1 MTAIKTSLKASL
13 IATAIA
19 TLPFSTHAAGLG
31 AISVLSGLGQPLR
44 AEIELNATPQELES
58 LSARVAS
65 AEAFRQAN
73 LPYSSA
79 LAALRL
85 AVEKRGSGAVVRISS
100 DRPLNDPFVD
110 LLLELDWASGRLIRE
125 YTFLLD
131 PVPLNAPAP
140 LAAQV
145 TAPAVSPATP
155 DRPRPS
161 VVPSSPVAQAAPRS
175 TPDRYEVRRGDTL
188 HSVADANR
196 PPTASLDQML
206 IALFRDNPDAFDG
219 GNINRLRAGVIL
231 NVPAAQEVLAVE
243 PVQARREVIAQA
255 ADFEAYR
262 KRLAGVSASRAA
274 SVEPESAR
282 ADSGTIV
289 PKIDE
294 GARSS
299 ANGDRVKVSA
309 ATDSSAQPAAVDGGR
324 AARLQ
329 ALEEEL
335 VARDKALEEA
345 NTRLAALEASIRE
358 MQQLLE
364 LRNQGLGQLQQQ
376 AAPAD
381 AAAANPPAAPAEA
394 IAPNA
399 ETDRQAAA
407 TQAAPKAETRAVPNP
422 APVPVEPPGFFD
434 ELLQDPKMLAG
445 GGGILALLLGY
456 AGLKARERRKGAME
470 AANGRGARME
480 LPPVTNSVFG
490 ATGGQN
496 VNTSDTSIIHTDF
509 SQSGLSAIDADEGVD
524 PVAEADVYMAYG
536 RDAQAEEILL
546 DALKADSSRPAIFL
560 KLLEI
565 YEQRK
570 NLKQFEATASDFYAR
585 TGGEGNDWQKAAEM
599 GRRID
604 PANPLYGA
612 AVARAAAA
620 ATETGAVNAEPGN
633 RSLSENV
640 AGLGV
645 LAAASAAASEADG
658 TKLAGA
664 RPDLDFTTT
673 ANASIAA
680 QAKDDFSTFED
691 APSALHID
699 SLDMPLT
706 EAGGSSDPEPV
717 IEALPE
723 IDAAAL
729 DFDLDVGL
737 GLDADF
743 PGLADVPDAI
753 AEIGAPVRQDGV
765 ADGLELDLDVAAEPA
780 PATVA
785 SMNETIIGDGS
796 DFAAPE
802 QSLEFDLNAEAGQ
815 VDPESLLADLNVDD
829 AVGAEKL
836 SPGAHDDDVADLEK
850 TTFDSSL
857 LDFDF
862 NLEDARSTTAE
873 EPVAFDLSSISL
885 DFQPGSADEGG
896 RIESPIEAL
905 DISTELPPV
914 AVEELN
920 EDALQEVDTKLELA
934 RAYDEMG
941 DKDGARELIEEV
953 LREGSADQQAAG
965 RRLLERLA

>member
-58 LSARVAS
+58 LSARIAS
-65 AEAFRQAN
+65 TEAFRQAN
-73 LPYSSA
+73 LPYSPVM
-79 LAALRL
+79 AALRL
-85 AVEKRGSGAVVRISS
+85 AVEKRGGSAVVRISS

-131 PVPLNAPAP
+131 PVPLNAPVP
-140 LAAQV
+140 VAAQV
-145 TAPAVSPATP
+145 AAPSAAPAASG
-155 DRPRPS
+155 RPRPS
-161 VVPSSPVAQAAPRS
+161 VAPSPRAAAQSA
-175 TPDRYEVRRGDTL
+175 PDRYEVRRGDTL
-188 HSVADANR
+188 HSVADAHR
-196 PPTASLDQML
+196 SPTASLDQML

-231 NVPAAQEVLAVE
+231 NVPAEQEVFAVE
-243 PVQARREVIAQA
+243 PAQARREVIAHS

-274 SVEPESAR
+274 SVDPESSR
-282 ADSGTIV
+282 ADAGTIV

-294 GARSS
+294 GARSG
-299 ANGDRVKVSA
+299 ANGDRVEVSA
-309 ATDSSAQPAAVDGGR
+309 ATDSPAQPTTGDR
-324 AARLQ
+324 ARLARLQ

-345 NTRLAALEASIRE
+345 NNRLAALEASIRE

-376 AAPAD
+376 AAQAT
-381 AAAANPPAAPAEA
+381 AAAGANPPAKPAEA
-394 IAPNA
+394 GAPNA
-399 ETDRQAAA
+399 EAERQAAG
-407 TQAAPKAETRAVPNP
+407 TQPAPKAETPTAPTP
-422 APVPVEPPGFFD
+422 APVPVEQPGFFD

-456 AGLKARERRKGAME
+456 VGLKARERRKGAMV
-470 AANGRGARME
+470 AANGQMTRVD
-480 LPPVTNSVFG
+480 LLPVTNSVFG

-546 DALKADSSRPAIFL
+546 DALKADSSRSAIFL

-565 YEQRK
+565 YAQRK
-570 NLKQFEATASDFYAR
+570 NLKQFEATASDLYAR
-585 TGGEGNDWQKAAEM
+585 TGGEGSDWQKAAEM

-612 AVARAAAA
+612 SVARAAGA
-620 ATETGAVNAEPGN
+620 ATETGALRPEPGN
-633 RSLSENV
+633 RSLQETV
-640 AGLGV
+640 AGLAV
-645 LAAASAAASEADG
+645 LAAATAADSEADD
-658 TKLAGA
+658 TKLDSV
-664 RPDLDFTTT
+664 RPDLDFTSAADASADGQPKDGFGAREGGST
-673 ANASIAA
+673 AL
-680 QAKDDFSTFED
+680 Q
-691 APSALHID
+691 ID
-699 SLDMPLT
+699 SLDMPMT
-706 EAGGSSDPEPV
+706 DGTGFSDPEPV

-729 DFDLDVGL
+729 DFDLDAGL
-737 GLDADF
+737 GLDVDF
-743 PGLADVPDAI
+743 PGLADAPDATS
-753 AEIGAPVRQDGV
+753 ETGAPVLQDGV
-765 ADGLELDLDVAAEPA
+765 ADGLELDLDIADEPA

-796 DFAAPE
+796 DFVRPD
-802 QSLEFDLNAEAGQ
+802 QSLEFDLNEEICQ
-815 VDPESLLADLNVDD
+815 VESESPLADFDLD
-829 AVGAEKL
+829 GAAATETL
-836 SPGAHDDDVADLEK
+836 ASEERDGGVADLEK

-862 NLEDARSTTAE
+862 NLEDATPTTAE
-873 EPVAFDLSSISL
+873 EPAAFDLSRTAPDL
-885 DFQPGSADEGG
+885 EPGSADEGG
-896 RIESPIEAL
+896 QAEAPIEVM
-905 DISTELPPV
+905 DISTELPRV

-953 LREGSADQQAAG
+953 LREGAPDQQAAG
-965 RRLLERLA
+965 RRLLERLG

>member
-31 AISVLSGLGQPLR
+31 AINVLSGLGQPLR

-58 LSARVAS
+58 LSARIAS

-73 LPYSSA
+73 LPYA
-79 LAALRL
+79 PVMTALRL
-85 AVEKRGSGAVVRISS
+85 AVEKRGSRAVVRVSS

-131 PVPLNAPAP
+131 PVPLNAPPPA
-140 LAAQV
+140 AAQV
-145 TAPAVSPATP
+145 TAPAVSPAVRG
-155 DRPRPS
+155 DSRPS
-161 VVPSSPVAQAAPRS
+161 VAPSPEGAPKQ

-188 HSVADANR
+188 HSVADAHR
-196 PPTASLDQML
+196 PPAASLDQML
-206 IALFRDNPDAFDG
+206 IALFRDNPDAFEG

-231 NVPAAQEVLAVE
+231 DVPGAQEVLAVE
-243 PVQARREVIAQA
+243 PAQARREVVAQA

-262 KRLAGVSASRAA
+262 KRLAGVSASRTA
-274 SVEPESAR
+274 SLGPESSR
-282 ADSGTIV
+282 ADSGAIV
-289 PKIDE
+289 PRIDE

-309 ATDSSAQPAAVDGGR
+309 ATDSSAQPTAVDGGR
-324 AARLQ
+324 LARLQ

-345 NTRLAALEASIRE
+345 NTRLAALEASIRD

-376 AAPAD
+376 AAQAD
-381 AAAANPPAAPAEA
+381 ATAANIPAPPAETV
-394 IAPNA
+394 APNPEA
-399 ETDRQAAA
+399 DRQAAVS
-407 TQAAPKAETRAVPNP
+407 QPAPKAETRAVPAPTP
-422 APVPVEPPGFFD
+422 APVEPPGFFD

-456 AGLKARERRKGAME
+456 AGLKARERRKDAFV
-470 AANGRGARME
+470 AANGQGARME

-496 VNTSDTSIIHTDF
+496 VNTGDTSIIHTDF

-585 TGGEGNDWQKAAEM
+585 TGGEGSDWQKAAEM

-612 AVARAAAA
+612 AIA
-620 ATETGAVNAEPGN
+620 ATETGSVHSEPGS
-633 RSLSENV
+633 RARAEDI

-645 LAAASAAASEADG
+645 LAAASATVPEADEG
-658 TKLAGA
+658 KLDDV
-664 RPDLDFTTT
+664 RPDLDFTT
-673 ANASIAA
+673 AADASVAGA
-680 QAKDDFSTFED
+680 TKESFGSFED
-691 APSALHID
+691 DPSALQID
-699 SLDMPLT
+699 SLDLPLT
-706 EAGGSSDPEPV
+706 EGTGSPEPEPI

-737 GLDADF
+737 GLDAEF
-743 PGLADVPDAI
+743 PDPVRAPDGTPEIDVPVLPNGI
-753 AEIGAPVRQDGV
+753 AGD
-765 ADGLELDLDVAAEPA
+765 LELDLNIAEESA
-780 PATVA
+780 PATVS
-785 SMNETIIGDGS
+785 SMNETVIGDGS
-796 DFAAPE
+796 DFARLE
-802 QSLEFDLNAEAGQ
+802 QSLEFDLSAE
-815 VDPESLLADLNVDD
+815 VDGAAPESRLADFDLDSAAATGETAADERGDN
-829 AVGAEKL
+829 
-836 SPGAHDDDVADLEK
+836 VADLEK

-862 NLEDARSTTAE
+862 NLEHAATTSAEDA
-873 EPVAFDLSSISL
+873 PVLDLSGIAL
-885 DFQPGSADEGG
+885 DLESGSADEGG
-896 RIESPIEAL
+896 QTVSPIEAL
-905 DISTELPPV
+905 NISTELPPL
-914 AVEELN
+914 AVTELN
-920 EDALQEVDTKLELA
+920 EDELQEVDTKLELA

-953 LREGSADQQAAG
+953 LREGSSDQQAAG

>member
-1 MTAIKTSLKASL
+1 MTVIKTSLKASL

-19 TLPFSTHAAGLG
+19 TLPFTTHAAGLG

-58 LSARVAS
+58 LSARIAS
-65 AEAFRQAN
+65 VEAFRQAN
-73 LPYSSA
+73 LPYSPVMA
-79 LAALRL
+79 GLRL
-85 AVEKRGSGAVVRISS
+85 AVEKRGNSAVVRISS

-131 PVPLNAPAP
+131 PVPMNAPAP

-145 TAPAVSPATP
+145 TAPAVSSATTGGG
-155 DRPRPS
+155 RPLVTPS
-161 VVPSSPVAQAAPRS
+161 AQAAAKS
-175 TPDRYEVRRGDTL
+175 VPDRYEVRRGDTL
-188 HSVADANR
+188 HSVADAHR

-219 GNINRLRAGVIL
+219 ENINRLRAGVIL
-231 NVPAAQEVLAVE
+231 NVPAEQEVLAVE
-243 PVQARREVIAQA
+243 PDQARREVITQA

-262 KRLAGVSASRAA
+262 KRLAGVSASQAA
-274 SVEPESAR
+274 SIEPESSR
-282 ADSGTIV
+282 AAAGTIV
-289 PKIDE
+289 PKVDE
-294 GARSS
+294 GTRPS
-299 ANGDRVKVSA
+299 ASGDRVKVSA
-309 ATDSSAQPAAVDGGR
+309 TTESPSQPSAEDGAR
-324 AARLQ
+324 LARLQ

-364 LRNQGLGQLQQQ
+364 LRSQGLGQLQQQ
-376 AAPAD
+376 VAPATD
-381 AAAANPPAAPAEA
+381 SAAASPTATPPAVT
-394 IAPNA
+394 PNG
-399 ETDRQAAA
+399 ETQQQAAV
-407 TQAAPKAETRAVPNP
+407 TQSAPKARAPTAPAP
-422 APVPVEPPGFFD
+422 APVESPGFFG

-456 AGLKARERRKGAME
+456 VGLKARERRNGAKV
-470 AANGRGARME
+470 AANGQGARLD

-496 VNTSDTSIIHTDF
+496 VNTGDTSIIHTDF

-570 NLKQFEATASDFYAR
+570 NIKQFEATASDFYVR
-585 TGGEGNDWQKAAEM
+585 TAGEGSDWQKAAEM

-604 PANPLYGA
+604 PANPLYGSSA
-612 AVARAAAA
+612 ARGGGA
-620 ATETGAVNAEPGN
+620 ATETGAVGTEPGN
-633 RSLSENV
+633 RLLSENI
-640 AGLGV
+640 AGIGV
-645 LAAASAAASEADG
+645 LSALSSPASGGDDV
-658 TKLAGA
+658 KLDET
-664 RPDLDFTTT
+664 RPDLDFK
-673 ANASIAA
+673 AAADESIGG
-680 QAKDDFSTFED
+680 QAKDELGTLEESS
-691 APSALHID
+691 SALHID
-699 SLDMPLT
+699 SLDMSMIDG
-706 EAGGSSDPEPV
+706 GGSAEPEPV

-729 DFDLDVGL
+729 DFDLDAGL
-737 GLDADF
+737 GLDVDF
-743 PGLADVPDAI
+743 PGLSNHPDPAPEIDAPVLQDGAADV
-753 AEIGAPVRQDGV
+753 
-765 ADGLELDLDVAAEPA
+765 LELDLPVAAELA
-780 PATVA
+780 PETVA
-785 SMNETIIGDGS
+785 SMNETVIGEGG
-796 DFAAPE
+796 DFAPSE
-802 QSLEFDLNAEAGQ
+802 QSMEFDLNPEVGQ
-815 VDPESLLADLNVDD
+815 VEPESLLADFDLD
-829 AVGAEKL
+829 APVAVEKP
-836 SPGAHDDDVADLEK
+836 SDGEPGIDVADLEK

-862 NLEDARSTTAE
+862 NLEDTTSTTAA
-873 EPVAFDLSSISL
+873 EPVAFDLANIAL
-885 DFQPGSADEGG
+885 DLEPGGADEAGQM
-896 RIESPIEAL
+896 EVPIEAL

-953 LREGSADQQAAG
+953 LREGSPDQIDAG
-965 RRLLERLA
+965 RRLLERLV

>member
-58 LSARVAS
+58 LSARIAS

-73 LPYSSA
+73 LSYSPVM
-79 LAALRL
+79 AALRL
-85 AVEKRGSGAVVRISS
+85 AVEKRGSRAVVRVSS

-131 PVPLNAPAP
+131 PVPLNAPPPVAS
-140 LAAQV
+140 QV
-145 TAPAVSPATP
+145 TASAVSPATLA
-155 DRPRPS
+155 RPRPS
-161 VVPSSPVAQAAPRS
+161 SAAPS
-175 TPDRYEVRRGDTL
+175 PEGAPKPTPDRYEVRRGDTL
-188 HSVADANR
+188 HSVADAHR
-196 PPTASLDQML
+196 PPAASLDQML

-231 NVPAAQEVLAVE
+231 NVPAPQEVLAVE
-243 PVQARREVIAQA
+243 PAQARREVVAQA

-262 KRLAGVSASRAA
+262 KRLAGVSASRTA
-274 SVEPESAR
+274 SLEPESSR
-282 ADSGTIV
+282 ADSGAIV

-294 GARSS
+294 GARSG

-309 ATDSSAQPAAVDGGR
+309 ATDSSAQPTALDGGR
-324 AARLQ
+324 LARLQ

-345 NTRLAALEASIRE
+345 HTRLAALEASIRD

-376 AAPAD
+376 AAQAD
-381 AAAANPPAAPAEA
+381 GAAANPPATPAEA
-394 IAPNA
+394 VTPNA

-407 TQAAPKAETRAVPNP
+407 SQPAPKAETRAVPASAP
-422 APVPVEPPGFFD
+422 APAEPPGFFD

-445 GGGILALLLGY
+445 GGGILVLLLGY
-456 AGLKARERRKGAME
+456 AGLKARERRKGAMV
-470 AANGRGARME
+470 AANGQGARME

-585 TGGEGNDWQKAAEM
+585 TGGEGSDWQKAAEM

-612 AVARAAAA
+612 SVARAAVA
-620 ATETGAVNAEPGN
+620 ATETGAVHSEPGS
-633 RSLSENV
+633 RVGSENI

-645 LAAASAAASEADG
+645 LAAAPAAASEGDEAKLDG
-658 TKLAGA
+658 G
-664 RPDLDFTTT
+664 RPDLDFTT
-673 ANASIAA
+673 AADASVAGGT
-680 QAKDDFSTFED
+680 KEHFGSFED
-691 APSALHID
+691 VPSALQID
-699 SLDMPLT
+699 SLDMPMT
-706 EAGGSSDPEPV
+706 EGTGSPEPEPV

-737 GLDADF
+737 GLDVEF
-743 PGLADVPDAI
+743 PDSARAPDGTPEIDVPVLPNGI
-753 AEIGAPVRQDGV
+753 AG
-765 ADGLELDLDVAAEPA
+765 GLELDLDIADEPA
-780 PATVA
+780 PATVS
-785 SMNETIIGDGS
+785 SMNETVVGDGS
-796 DFAAPE
+796 DFARAE
-802 QSLEFDLNAEAGQ
+802 QSLEFDLSAE
-815 VDPESLLADLNVDD
+815 VDGAVPESLLADFDLDGAAATGEAAAEERDD
-829 AVGAEKL
+829 
-836 SPGAHDDDVADLEK
+836 SVADLEE

-862 NLEDARSTTAE
+862 NLEHATTPSAE
-873 EPVAFDLSSISL
+873 EAAVLDLSGI
-885 DFQPGSADEGG
+885 
-896 RIESPIEAL
+896 AL
-905 DISTELPPV
+905 DLESGGADDGAQTVPPVETLNISTELPPLAV
-914 AVEELN
+914 AELN